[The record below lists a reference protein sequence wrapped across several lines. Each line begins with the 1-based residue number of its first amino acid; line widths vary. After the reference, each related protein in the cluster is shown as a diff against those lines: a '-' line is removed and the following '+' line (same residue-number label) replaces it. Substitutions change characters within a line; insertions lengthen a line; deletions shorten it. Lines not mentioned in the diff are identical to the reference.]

1 VIFTTSRLAGVAEVH
16 DLHIWA
22 MSTPETALTVHLVIP
37 GGHPGDAFTAEVCK
51 ELCARYH
58 VHHATR
64 SDPMASAFRLKL
76 LLVTIAA
83 VTLCGACATTAP
95 YRTIADVQPTN
106 DLPNPYQ
113 TTAPWGN
120 LPEGR
125 KWGALNG
132 VAIDN
137 DGESVWVADR
147 CGANP
152 DIPPGA
158 SPFQYDSCAGSAL
171 SPVLKF
177 DSSGKFLKSFG
188 GGMFIFPHKMY
199 VDRDGNVW
207 VVDMRG
213 ANERELKKSPE
224 AKGKGH
230 TVVKFSPEGKVLL
243 TLGRAGVAGNPP
255 DALTE
260 PCSVVVAANGDI
272 FITEGHSGQAVNAPP
287 DTVARISRFTKDGK
301 FIKSFGKWGSG
312 PVEFRTPHDIAMDS
326 QGRLFVAD
334 RGNMRIQILDQDGA
348 FIAEWKQFGRPSGVT
363 LRNDMIY
370 VADSE
375 SNGVAPHPGWM
386 RGIRIGSLKDGKV
399 LYRIPDPLEMKG
411 TSAAEG
417 VTVDAKGNVY
427 GGEVGP
433 RQLVKHIKGGL

>member
-1 VIFTTSRLAGVAEVH
+1 MAPAYRL
-16 DLHIWA
+16 
-22 MSTPETALTVHLVIP
+22 
-37 GGHPGDAFTAEVCK
+37 
-51 ELCARYH
+51 R
-58 VHHATR
+58 
-64 SDPMASAFRLKL
+64 L
-76 LLVTIAA
+76 LLIVAFAA
-83 VTLCGACATTAP
+83 TMLFGACASTEP
-95 YRTIADVQPTN
+95 YQSIADAQPTN

-113 TTAPWGN
+113 SIAPWGN

-125 KWGALNG
+125 TWGALNG

-137 DGESVWVADR
+137 DGESVWVAHR

-152 DIPPGA
+152 DVPPGK
-158 SPFQYDSCAGSAL
+158 L
-171 SPVLKF
+171 
-177 DSSGKFLKSFG
+177 LKSFG
-188 GGMFIFPHKMY
+188 AGMFVFPHKMY

-243 TLGRAGVAGNPP
+243 TLGKPGVAGNPP

-260 PCSVVVAANGDI
+260 PCSVVVAPNGDI

-301 FIKSFGKWGSG
+301 FIKSFGKLGSG
-312 PVEFRTPHDIAMDS
+312 PAEFRTPHDIAMDS

-334 RGNMRIQILDQDGA
+334 RGNMRIHILDQDGA
-348 FIAEWKQFGRPSGVT
+348 FIAQWKQFGRPSGVT

-375 SNGVAPHPGWM
+375 SNGVAPHPGWK

-399 LYRIPDPLEMKG
+399 LYRIPDPLEM
-411 TSAAEG
+411 
-417 VTVDAKGNVY
+417 
-427 GGEVGP
+427 
-433 RQLVKHIKGGL
+433 

>member
-1 VIFTTSRLAGVAEVH
+1 MVS
-16 DLHIWA
+16 
-22 MSTPETALTVHLVIP
+22 
-37 GGHPGDAFTAEVCK
+37 K
-51 ELCARYH
+51 
-58 VHHATR
+58 
-64 SDPMASAFRLKL
+64 FRLKL
-76 LLVTIAA
+76 FLLATI
-83 VTLCGACATTAP
+83 VVMMLCGACANTVG
-95 YRTIADVQPTN
+95 DVQPNPYQTTGDVQPKN

-113 TTAPWGN
+113 TIAPWGN

-152 DIPPGA
+152 DVPPGV
-158 SPFQYDSCAGSAL
+158 SPFTYDSCAGSTVPA
-171 SPVLKF
+171 VLKF
-177 DSSGKFLKSFG
+177 DSSGKLLRNFG
-188 GGMFIFPHKMY
+188 AGMFIFPHKMY

-230 TVVKFSPEGKVLL
+230 TVVKFSPDGKVLL
-243 TLGRAGVAGNPP
+243 TLGKAGVAGNPP

-260 PCSVVVAANGDI
+260 PCSVVVAPNGDI
-272 FITEGHSGQAVNAPP
+272 FITEGHSGQGVDARP

-301 FIKSFGKWGSG
+301 FIKSFGRWGSG

-334 RGNMRIQILDQDGA
+334 RGNMRIQILEQDGA
-348 FIAEWKQFGRPSGVT
+348 FIAEWTQFSRPSGVA
-363 LRNDMIY
+363 LRDGMIY

-375 SNGVAPHPGWM
+375 SNGVAPHPGWK
-386 RGIRIGSLKDGKV
+386 RGIRIGNLKDGKV

-417 VTVDAKGNVY
+417 VAVDAKGNVY

-433 RQLVKHIKGGL
+433 RQLVKHIEGR